1 MRQLTGLALIGAA
14 LLLSACTMVAPNYSP
29 SVENVQSL
37 ATLPKEGAVV
47 GKFTAKDGDEARVND
62 ISMRGGTLNS
72 PYGSYAAYV
81 EAALRQEL
89 ADAER
94 INPASGV
101 TINGVLLRNR
111 LDASGIRIGE
121 ADIEVE
127 FAVLAGNTVRYKK
140 VHKAHHEWPSSF
152 AGAVAIPAAQQ
163 NYHRAVQKLLA
174 SLFADPEFAASLKK

>member
-1 MRQLTGLALIGAA
+1 MRQFTGLALIGAA
-14 LLLSACTMVAPNYSP
+14 FLLSACTMVAPNYNP
-29 SVENVQSL
+29 SIENVRSL
-37 ATLPKEGAVV
+37 ANLPKQGSVV
-47 GKFTAKDGDEARVND
+47 GKFTAKDGDESRIND

-89 ADAER
+89 SDAER
-94 INPASGV
+94 LNPASGV

-121 ADIEVE
+121 ADMEVE
-127 FAVLAGNTVRYKK
+127 FAVMAGSTVRYKK

-152 AGAVAIPAAQQ
+152 AGAIAIPAAQQ
-163 NYHRAVQKLLA
+163 NYHVVVQKLLA
-174 SLFADPEFAASLKK
+174 SLFADPEFSAALK